1 MKEKIKQ
8 LFIQV
13 FNLDLTVEEIKDNE
27 DLFGVFS
34 SYDLDSMDVLTFINE
49 LKKEYELNYGS
60 LNPDSFK
67 TINNIVD
74 FVEKQKI

>member
-74 FVEKQKI
+74 FVEKQKV